1 MAIQSTAAPGIAGST
16 LLLRAPALPGLCLPD
31 LCLLCLC
38 LLFCAL
44 APIRAEAL
52 TSAPGAS
59 GIASAGR
66 ADTLPRSRFTYRS
79 YGAEQ
84 GLNNVGVLRLVQD
97 RHGFIW
103 AGTEDGLYRYDGY
116 RFDAFGLKEGL
127 LSTTITALLEDAS
140 GVLWVGTH
148 RGLGY
153 HDGQRIIP
161 VTAGSG
167 LPEASIS
174 ALACSKNDLFIAT
187 GQGPYRGSL
196 AAGFTALANWPG
208 GEATAILQARAA
220 SGLWIARW
228 DGEATMLAW
237 RDGRWYEI
245 PVPQGKP
252 HERIDALA
260 EDGEGRIWARTP
272 TSLWLLRSD
281 GSGFDLATTPI
292 PLVSSRGYLATG
304 QRGDLYVPTDHGLLH
319 RTGGRWDITT
329 ANNGLP
335 GAPWPVLEDREGSLW
350 IGSVGLHRLLGRGAF
365 HAYTT
370 SEGLPYDVVWTIFRD
385 RERRLMVGTSH
396 GVAVAEG
403 AQFRTIKGTEDNM
416 VRSIV
421 QGADGGMVFAGVPG
435 NEILR
440 YAPSTG
446 KLERQVISTGNPA
459 KRTFRLLAG
468 RDGALWASTDGAG
481 LWRADSAAGQFK
493 FEPVALPGGSASEYI
508 SDVREDTRGRVWVA
522 ARNGPAVLDQGTWH
536 RFTSS
541 DGLRNDWTSYIVA
554 LRNGEMLLPYFNPLG
569 VARARYQ
576 DGKLDVLMHY
586 DAATSHSADKV
597 FLAGEDALG
606 RIWLGGGQGVDLV
619 SAQGSRHFGT
629 SEGVIG
635 DDTAAMA
642 FLAEDNGDVW
652 FGTTKGL
659 VRFDQKAFA
668 ALPAEQPLRTTL
680 LRTRLGG
687 VDYPAA
693 AREVR
698 VAPDNTFEVR
708 YSGLSYV
715 GEGKIQYRERLL
727 GRETA
732 FNMTDSPSARY
743 SGLAHGDYRFEVAAR
758 IGPNGAWGPSASFA
772 FRVLPAWWQTWW
784 LRSLAAGATL
794 LLLMAGYRWR
804 VARMRDENA
813 RLEKLVAA
821 RTGDL
826 QQANAALRESRMVD
840 PLTGLKNRRF
850 LSVLMPEELA
860 RTLRQQREHAAGK
873 AVGRNIDL
881 CLLMVD
887 LDHFKAVND
896 EHGHA
901 AGDSVLRQVAD
912 VMRRTCRASDVVVRW
927 GGEEFL
933 IVARNTDRAH
943 AHMLAQQV
951 CEAVRSHHF
960 DLGNGVVLRKSCSA
974 GFTAFPLLPGA
985 PEHFGWEQALE
996 LADQC
1001 LYAAK
1006 NSGRDGW
1013 VGCLP
1018 QPQPE
1023 QDAEGLQVLPV
1034 FGPCVVLSSWSDQRQ
1049 VNWH

>member
-1 MAIQSTAAPGIAGST
+1 MQSTATSGSAACP
-16 LLLRAPALPGLCLPD
+16 LLRRARIVLATCLM
-31 LCLLCLC
+31 CA
-38 LLFCAL
+38 AL
-44 APIRAEAL
+44 APSRAVPLA
-52 TSAPGAS
+52 APPSVAS
-59 GIASAGR
+59 EGR
-66 ADTLPRSRFTYRS
+66 ADKLPKSRFTYRS

-97 RHGFIW
+97 RQGFIW

-116 RFDAFGLKEGL
+116 RFDGFGLKEGL
-127 LSTTITALLEDAS
+127 LSTTITALLEDAA
-140 GVLWVGTH
+140 GTLWVGTH
-148 RGLGY
+148 SGLSRY
-153 HDGQRIIP
+153 DGQRMVP
-161 VTAGSG
+161 VAPASG
-167 LPEASIS
+167 LPAVSIS
-174 ALACSKNDLFIAT
+174 ALAHGKNDLFVAT
-187 GQGPYRGSL
+187 GQGPYRGS
-196 AAGFTALANWPG
+196 AASGFTALANWPG
-208 GEATAILQARAA
+208 GEATAILQSRAG
-220 SGLWIARW
+220 SLWIARW

-237 RDGRWYEI
+237 RDGRWHEI

-252 HERIDALA
+252 NERIDALA

-272 TSLWLLRSD
+272 TSLWLLRTD
-281 GSGFDLATTPI
+281 GAGFDLAATPM

-319 RTGGRWDITT
+319 RTGERWDITT
-329 ANNGLP
+329 AKNGLP

-370 SEGLPYDVVWTIFRD
+370 SEGLPYDVVWNIFRD
-385 RERRLMVGTSH
+385 RDQRLMVGTSH

-403 AQFRTIKGTEDNM
+403 AQFRTIQGTEDNM
-416 VRSIV
+416 IRSIV
-421 QGADGGMVFAGVPG
+421 QRGDGNIYLAGVPG

-446 KLERQVISTGNPA
+446 ALERQVISTGNPA

-468 RDGALWASTDGAG
+468 SDGALWASTDGAG
-481 LWRADSAAGQFK
+481 LWRAEGAAGRLT

-522 ARNGPAVLDQGTWH
+522 ARNGPAVLDQGRWQ
-536 RFTSS
+536 RFTTS
-541 DGLRNDWTSYIVA
+541 DGLRNDWASYIVA
-554 LRNGEMLLPYFNPLG
+554 LRNGDLLLPYFNPLG
-569 VARARYQ
+569 VARTRYQ
-576 DGKLDVLMHY
+576 NGKLDVLTHY
-586 DAATSHSADKV
+586 DAAASHSADKV

-606 RIWLGGGQGVDLV
+606 RIWLGGGQGIDLL

-629 SEGVIG
+629 GEGVIG

-642 FLAEDNGDVW
+642 FLAEKNGDVW

-668 ALPAEQPLRTTL
+668 ALPAEQPLRTAL
-680 LRTRLGG
+680 LRTRIGG
-687 VDYPAA
+687 IDYRPT

-708 YSGLSYV
+708 YSGLSFV

-758 IGPNGAWGPSASFA
+758 IGTNGAWGPTASFA
-772 FRVLPAWWQTWW
+772 FRVMPAWWQTWW
-784 LRSLAAGATL
+784 LRSLAAGASL
-794 LLLMAGYRWR
+794 LLLMFGYRWR
-804 VARMRDENA
+804 VARMREENA

-826 QQANAALRESRMVD
+826 QQANAALRESSMID

-860 RTLRQQREHAAGK
+860 RTLRQQREHAAGN

-896 EHGHA
+896 QHGHA

-933 IVARNTDRAH
+933 IVARNTERAH

-951 CEAVRSHHF
+951 CEAVRLHQF
-960 DLGNGVVLRKSCSA
+960 DLGNGTVLRKTCSV

-985 PEHFGWEQALE
+985 PAHFGWEQALE

-1023 QDAEGLQVLPV
+1023 QDADALQVLPV
-1034 FGPCVVLSSWSDQRQ
+1034 FGPCLVLSSWNDQRQ

>member
-1 MAIQSTAAPGIAGST
+1 MLCCT
-16 LLLRAPALPGLCLPD
+16 LSAPAAAD
-31 LCLLCLC
+31 
-38 LLFCAL
+38 A
-44 APIRAEAL
+44 A
-52 TSAPGAS
+52 AS
-59 GIASAGR
+59 ASAGV
-66 ADTLPRSRFTYRS
+66 LPKARFTYRS

-97 RHGFIW
+97 RQGFIW

-116 RFDAFGLKEGL
+116 RFDSFGLKEGL
-127 LSTTITALLEDAS
+127 LSTTITALLEDAA

-148 RGLGY
+148 NGLGRY
-153 HDGQRIIP
+153 DGRRFIP
-161 VTAGSG
+161 LAAGAG
-167 LPEASIS
+167 LPAASIS
-174 ALACSKNDLFIAT
+174 GLAHGKTELFVAT
-187 GQGPYRGSL
+187 AQGPYQGGIRS
-196 AAGFTALANWPG
+196 GFAALANWPG
-208 GEATAILQARAA
+208 GEATAILQAAA
-220 SGLWIARW
+220 SSSLWIARW
-228 DGEATMLAW
+228 DGEAHMLAW
-237 RDGRWYEI
+237 RDGRWHDI
-245 PVPQGKP
+245 PVPEGKP
-252 HERIDALA
+252 HEQVDALA

-272 TSLWLLRSD
+272 TSLWLLRAD
-281 GSGFDLATTPI
+281 GSAFDLVPTPL

-304 QRGDLYVPTDHGLLH
+304 KRGDLYVPTDHGLLH
-319 RTGGRWDITT
+319 LAGGQWDITT
-329 ANNGLP
+329 GKNGLP

-370 SEGLPYDVVWTIFRD
+370 SEGLPYDVVWNIFRD
-385 RERRLMVGTSH
+385 RDQRLMVGTSH
-396 GVAVAEG
+396 GLAVADG

-416 VRSIV
+416 IRSIV
-421 QGADGGMVFAGVPG
+421 QGSDGDIYLAGVPG

-440 YAPSTG
+440 YTPSTG
-446 KLERQVISTGNPA
+446 ALMRQVISTGNPA

-468 RDGALWASTDGAG
+468 RDGAVWASTDGAG
-481 LWRADSAAGQFK
+481 LWRAEGDAARLK
-493 FEPVALPGGSASEYI
+493 FERVALPGGTASEYI
-508 SDVREDTRGRVWVA
+508 SDVREDARGRVWVA
-522 ARNGPAVLDQGTWH
+522 AQHGPAVLDNGAWR
-536 RFTSS
+536 RFTTA
-541 DGLRNDWTSYIVA
+541 DGLRNNWASYIVA
-554 LRNGEMLLPYFNPLG
+554 LRNGELLLPYFNPLG

-576 DGKLDVLMHY
+576 DGKLHVLTHY
-586 DAATSHSADKV
+586 DTASTQSADKV

-606 RIWLGGGQGVDLV
+606 RIWLGGGQGVDLLT
-619 SAQGSRHFGT
+619 AQGSRHFGT

-642 FLAEDNGDVW
+642 FLAENNGDVW

-668 ALPAEQPLRTTL
+668 TLPAEQPLRTTL
-680 LRTRLGG
+680 MRTRIGG
-687 VDYPAA
+687 VDYAA
-693 AREVR
+693 TASGVR

-708 YSGLSYV
+708 YTGLSFV

-732 FNMTDSPSARY
+732 FNITDSREARY
-743 SGLAHGDYRFEVAAR
+743 SGLAHGDYRFEVSAR
-758 IGPNGAWGPSASFA
+758 IGPNGAWGPATSFA
-772 FRVLPAWWQTWW
+772 FRVMPAWWQTWW
-784 LRSLAAGATL
+784 LRSLAAIGTL
-794 LLLMAGYRWR
+794 LLLVSGYRWR
-804 VARMRDENA
+804 VAHMRDENV
-813 RLEKLVAA
+813 RLEKLVTA
-821 RTGDL
+821 RTEDL
-826 QQANAALRESRMVD
+826 QQANAALRESSMVD

-850 LSVLMPEELA
+850 LNVLMPEELA
-860 RTLRQQREHAAGK
+860 RTLRQQREHAAGS

-887 LDHFKAVND
+887 LDHFKMVND

-912 VMRRTCRASDVVVRW
+912 VMRATCRASDVVVRW

-933 IVARNTDRAH
+933 IVARNTDRGH

-951 CEAVRSHHF
+951 CEAVRSHRF
-960 DLGNGVVLRKSCSA
+960 DLGNGVVLNKRCSV

-985 PEHFGWEQALE
+985 PERFGWEQALE

-1018 QPQPE
+1018 QLAQA
-1023 QDAEGLQVLPV
+1023 DAPLETIPV
-1034 FGPCVVLSSWSDQRQ
+1034 FGPCLVLTSWNDKRQ
-1049 VNWH
+1049 VKWH

>member
-1 MAIQSTAAPGIAGST
+1 MRHASSLVG
-16 LLLRAPALPGLCLPD
+16 
-31 LCLLCLC
+31 LCLLCC
-38 LLFCAL
+38 TL
-44 APIRAEAL
+44 APAHAGPL
-52 TSAPGAS
+52 PAPPVANA
-59 GIASAGR
+59 IDSAGEPGI
-66 ADTLPRSRFTYRS
+66 LPKARFTYRS

-116 RFDAFGLKEGL
+116 RFEGFGLKEGL

-140 GVLWVGTH
+140 GVMWVGTH
-148 RGLGY
+148 NGLGRY
-153 HDGQRIIP
+153 DGHRFVP

-167 LPEASIS
+167 LPPASIS
-174 ALACSKNDLFIAT
+174 GLAYSKTDLFIAT
-187 GQGPYRGSL
+187 PHGPYGGGVTS
-196 AAGFTALANWPG
+196 GFKALGNWPG
-208 GEATAILQARAA
+208 GEATAIVQSAA
-220 SGLWIARW
+220 STSLWVARW
-228 DGEATMLAW
+228 DGEAHMLAW
-237 RDGRWYEI
+237 RDGQWHDV
-245 PVPQGKP
+245 PVPAGKP
-252 HERIDALA
+252 HERVDALA
-260 EDGEGRIWARTP
+260 EDGDGRIWARTP
-272 TSLWLLRSD
+272 TSLWLLRAD
-281 GSGFDLATTPI
+281 GSGFDLAATPI

-304 QRGDLYVPTDHGLLH
+304 KRGDLYVPTDHGLLH
-319 RTGGRWDITT
+319 RTGERWEIATGK
-329 ANNGLP
+329 NGLP

-370 SEGLPYDVVWTIFRD
+370 SEGLPYDVVWNIFRD
-385 RERRLMVGTSH
+385 REQRLMVGTSH
-396 GVAVAEG
+396 GLAVADG

-416 VRSIV
+416 IRSIV
-421 QGADGGMVFAGVPG
+421 QAADGSIYLAGVPG

-440 YAPSTG
+440 YTPSTG
-446 KLERQVISTGNPA
+446 ALMRQVISAGNPA

-468 RDGALWASTDGAG
+468 RDGAVWASTDGAG
-481 LWRADSAAGQFK
+481 LWRADGAAAQLNFK
-493 FEPVALPGGSASEYI
+493 PVALPGGTAGEYI
-508 SDVREDTRGRVWVA
+508 SDVREDAQGRVWVA
-522 ARNGPAVLDQGTWH
+522 GQNGPAVLDNGTWH
-536 RFTSS
+536 RFTTS
-541 DGLRNDWTSYIVA
+541 DGLRNSWVSYIVA
-554 LRNGEMLLPYFNPLG
+554 LRSGELLLPYFNPLG
-569 VARARYQ
+569 VARVQYEN
-576 DGKLDVLMHY
+576 GKLRPLKHY
-586 DAATSHSADKV
+586 DAASTQSADKV

-606 RIWLGGGQGVDLV
+606 RIWLGGGQGIDLLT
-619 SAQGSRHFGT
+619 AQSSRHFGA

-642 FLAEDNGDVW
+642 FLAENNGDVW

-668 ALPAEQPLRTTL
+668 ALPAEQPLHTTL
-680 LRTRLGG
+680 LRTRIGG

-693 AREVR
+693 ARDLR

-708 YSGLSYV
+708 YTGLSFV

-732 FNMTDSPSARY
+732 FNVTDSRDARY
-743 SGLAHGDYRFEVAAR
+743 SGLAHGDYRFEVSAR
-758 IGPNGAWGPSASFA
+758 IGPNGAWGPASSFA
-772 FRVLPAWWQTWW
+772 FRVMPAWWQTWW
-784 LRSLAAGATL
+784 LRSIAAVGTL
-794 LLLMAGYRWR
+794 LLMMSGYRWR
-804 VARMRDENA
+804 VAHMRHENV
-813 RLEKLVAA
+813 RLENLVTA
-821 RTGDL
+821 RTQDL
-826 QQANAALRESRMVD
+826 QAANAALQESSMVD

-850 LSVLMPEELA
+850 LSALMPEELA
-860 RTLRQQREHAAGK
+860 RTMRQHRCREPGADTAAE
-873 AVGRNIDL
+873 RNIDL

-912 VMRRTCRASDVVVRW
+912 LMRVACRASDVVVRW

-933 IVARNTDRAH
+933 IVARNTDRNH
-943 AHMLAQQV
+943 AHLLASQV
-951 CEAVRSHHF
+951 CEAVRSHQF
-960 DLGNGVVLRKSCSA
+960 DLGNGVMLHKSCSV

-985 PEHFGWEQALE
+985 PERFGWEQALE

-1018 QPQPE
+1018 QPAQGDE
-1023 QDAEGLQVLPV
+1023 RVQTLPV
-1034 FGPCVVLSSWSDQRQ
+1034 FGPCVVLGSWDDNRQ
-1049 VNWH
+1049 VKWH